1 MKRDLFTERTFFLG
15 QFKNI
20 KVGDTF
26 TDIPEEFIYNKEFIS
41 NIRLLQLLQIDEV
54 YFKYAQ
60 LSPTFMENIST
71 EDALSLINEAK
82 INTIEQLKEA
92 TASKKQGDE

>member
-1 MKRDLFTERTFFLG
+1 
-15 QFKNI
+15 
-20 KVGDTF
+20 VGDTF